1 MPKQNDSTTP
11 EDQEQTPVA
20 TAQASDP
27 TDGTTPV
34 TIPSQDAC
42 CQSPCDPAWRTEPS
56 CTVFTETKTATVFL
70 RSAQTTADFG
80 RGIVTINVTYTHTL
94 CLIGKQHGGLA
105 YTLTLLPGEK
115 MTLYQ
120 SDRYRR
126 TTSET
131 QRYSV
136 QTTFAQFVSALYQ
149 QQNSSDSSALLQ
161 VLNNQS
167 QSSSSSSGGG
177 FSLFGLFGASGGSS
191 SSSSS
196 GSSSA
201 VDLSSQTSS
210 NQFLSLAQQ
219 AAQYTDLQR
228 SITISSFEDSET
240 VSTTQRSLVNNNL
253 CHAVNYFVRKVLDV
267 YSSTTTVTSV
277 TFQVTVGNYV
287 SAVLTP
293 AQIAEVD
300 APYRPAV
307 EAILKS
313 LPTVGEVTEQP
324 TVLTVPTDGVVYDPE
339 LAHCCALDPEL
350 EQGSL
355 IKLERE
361 QAEAQRVGLQVQLMA
376 LEVQRRQALL
386 AAGTLTPFEPAQAT
400 TVVA

>member
-1 MPKQNDSTTP
+1 MSAAKT
-11 EDQEQTPVA
+11 
-20 TAQASDP
+20 QALDA

-34 TIPSQDAC
+34 TVPAEDPC
-42 CQSPCDPAWRTEPS
+42 CQSPCDPPWRTGPS
-56 CTVFTETKTATVFL
+56 CITFTETKTSVVDL
-70 RSAQTTADFG
+70 VSGPNTADFG
-80 RGIVTINVTYTHTL
+80 RGIVTIRVTYTHTL
-94 CLIGKQHGGLA
+94 CLVGKQHGGLA

-115 MTLYQ
+115 MTLYH

-136 QTTFAQFVSALYQ
+136 QTTFSQFVSALYQ
-149 QQNSSDSSALLQ
+149 QQNSSDSSALIQ
-161 VLNNQS
+161 VLNNES

-177 FSLFGLFGASGGSS
+177 FNLFGLGGASTSS
-191 SSSSS
+191 SKSSSS

-201 VDLSSQTSS
+201 VDLSTQTSA

-219 AAQYTDLQR
+219 ASQYTDLQR
-228 SITISSFEDSET
+228 SITISSYEDTET
-240 VSTTQRSLVNNNL
+240 VSTTQRTVVNNNI
-253 CHAVNYFVRKVLDV
+253 CYAVTYFVRKVLDV
-267 YSSTTTVTSV
+267 YVITTKVTAV
-277 TFQVTVGNYV
+277 TFQVTAANYV
-287 SAVLTP
+287 SPVLTP
-293 AQIAEVD
+293 AQIGLLPAQ
-300 APYRPAV
+300 YQKAV
-307 EAILKS
+307 EAALKG
-313 LPTVGEVTEQP
+313 LPTVGEVIEQP

-350 EQGSL
+350 EEAAR

-361 QAEAQRVGLQVQLMA
+361 QAETQKIGLQIQLMA

-386 AAGTLTPFEPAQAT
+386 AAGTLTPFETPPTT